1 MGRTLRILLV
11 LVSLGALAACA
22 SAPPKTAEQSP
33 LVSPEI
39 DRNDPLAAT
48 LLMQQG
54 QALVNQG
61 KFADGVARLQ
71 EALKLQPDNPT
82 IHNLMGRAELAAGD
96 PAKALICFNKALAL
110 APSYSDARNNRGST
124 YVYLGQLSLAEADFL
139 TVLGDTTFANRA
151 GVYFNLGSLYYG
163 RGNLAAAEENLRKA
177 ATPAGPVEAYAM
189 LGKVEAQ
196 LGHEELAETAYREAM
211 RRAPERADVPL
222 ALAVLLEKQ
231 GRTGDAQQLFEQ
243 VVSLAPGSKEAQ
255 EAREHLRR

>member
-1 MGRTLRILLV
+1 MV
-11 LVSLGALAACA
+11 LVSVGALAACA
-22 SAPPKTAEQSP
+22 SAPQRTPAQTPA
-33 LVSPEI
+33 VSPEI

-61 KFADGVARLQ
+61 KFADGVTRLQ
-71 EALKLQPDNPT
+71 EALKLQPNNPT
-82 IHNLMGRAELAAGD
+82 IQNLMGRAELAAGD
-96 PAKALICFNKALAL
+96 PAKALVCFNKALAL

-163 RGNLAAAEENLRKA
+163 RGNMAAAQENLRKA
-177 ATPAGPVEAYAM
+177 ATPAGPVEAYVL
-189 LGKVEAQ
+189 LGRVEEQ
-196 LGHEELAETAYREAM
+196 MGHQELAENAYREAM

-222 ALAVLLEKQ
+222 ALGVMLEKA
-231 GRTGDAQQLFEQ
+231 GRTGEARKLFEQ
-243 VVSLAPGSKEAQ
+243 VISLAPGSKEAQ
-255 EAREHLRR
+255 EARAHLRR